1 LYDQNRRFRF
11 HERNNVM
18 NKLLTIGLLTALT
31 AAVASAQPGQS
42 QGGHKGDKAMKR
54 GPDHAKLMEQLDLTA
69 EQRSALEQAQRDFQK
84 KMVDLRADVKN
95 ARDAMRDLTETTSTT
110 REQAM
115 AAVEAESA
123 AELALRKAMV
133 EHRLQVRDIIGEENA
148 AKLKDLRDERRD
160 AMRDQRGGPGGKD
173 RKGPRGDRGPEGDGD
188 RRGPPPDDF
197 E

>member
-1 LYDQNRRFRF
+1 
-11 HERNNVM
+11 M

-31 AAVASAQPGQS
+31 AAVASAQPGQG

-54 GPDHAKLMEQLDLTA
+54 GPDLAKMMDQLDLTA

-115 AAVEAESA
+115 AVVEAESA

-148 AKLKDLRDERRD
+148 AKLKELRDERRD
-160 AMRDQRGGPGGKD
+160 EMREQRGGPGGKD